1 MDVSD
6 AYLELIAAQFGLDK
20 PLHEQYFIYIGN
32 VFQGNFAFSFTHGL
46 PVLDIIL
53 DRLPATLLLM
63 LGSLA
68 VSSLVGVTVGTYVT
82 KKPFGFL
89 DKIVS
94 FFSLIGYSM
103 PVFVSGLFL
112 LYIGSL
118 ILGWFPMGGM
128 STVASGLTGIPYII
142 DVLWHLTLPA
152 LVLGFYHFA
161 FVSRLTRAAMLDTI
175 KQDFMTTARSKGLT
189 ENAILFKHGL
199 KNASLPVMTN
209 IGVRL
214 GLSFAGAVLTEIV
227 FSWPGIGRLLY
238 TSMLGRDYPVMM
250 GIFIFVSL
258 AVILSNLVV
267 DLLYAKMDPRV
278 RLK

>member
-1 MDVSD
+1 MTEERSPSLWSYLLRRLALSIPTFFIAITICFFLIHSAPGSALYILVGGGMDVSD

-189 ENAILFKHGL
+189 ENAILFK
-199 KNASLPVMTN
+199 
-209 IGVRL
+209 
-214 GLSFAGAVLTEIV
+214 
-227 FSWPGIGRLLY
+227 
-238 TSMLGRDYPVMM
+238 
-250 GIFIFVSL
+250 
-258 AVILSNLVV
+258 
-267 DLLYAKMDPRV
+267 
-278 RLK
+278 